1 MMAATAR
8 RDTPDP
14 YLVLHPEVAAALD
27 QEAPVVA
34 LESTIISH
42 GFPWPQNLEVAQAT
56 EAMVR
61 KEGAIPA
68 TIAILDGVIH
78 VGLDSA
84 QIEALARR
92 PGVAKVSRRNLSL
105 VMSAGGWG
113 ATTVAATMW
122 CSARAG
128 IRVFATGGIGGVH
141 RGGAQSFDI
150 SADLQELARTPVIV
164 TCAGAKAILDIGLTL
179 EYLETHGVPVIG
191 YGTDHFPGFYVPA
204 TPYAVDGRLDTPE
217 AVARAAQVHWSL
229 GLGGLLVACP
239 VPEQAALS
247 PQVMDEAIARA
258 LEAAGAAGI
267 ARAEVTPFL
276 LDEIRRTTEGES
288 IGTNIALVCNN
299 AAIAARIAGALSA
312 LPPSS

>member
-1 MMAATAR
+1 MASGTF
-8 RDTPDP
+8 DP
-14 YLVLHPEVAAALD
+14 SGDRYLSVHPEVADAL
-27 QEAPVVA
+27 ENGRPVVA
-34 LESTIISH
+34 LESTIITH
-42 GFPWPQNLEVAQAT
+42 GFPWPQNLEVARAA
-56 EAMVR
+56 EAVVR
-61 KEGAIPA
+61 HEGAIPA
-68 TIAILDGVIH
+68 TIAILDGVIRI
-78 VGLDSA
+78 GLA
-84 QIEALARR
+84 EEQLLALAQRQ
-92 PGVAKVSRRNLSL
+92 GVTKVSRRNLSL
-105 VMSAGGWG
+105 VLGQGAWG

-191 YGTDHFPGFYVPA
+191 YGTDRFPGFYVPA
-204 TPYAVDGRLDTPE
+204 TPYAVDGRLDTPD
-217 AVARAAQVHWSL
+217 AVARTAHIHWSL
-229 GLGGLLVACP
+229 GLESGILVAGP
-239 VPEQAALS
+239 VPEAAALS
-247 PQVMDEAIARA
+247 VETMDAAIDRA
-258 LEAAGAAGI
+258 LESAAAAGI

-299 AAIAARIAGALSA
+299 AAIGARIAGALS
-312 LPPSS
+312 LL

>member
-1 MMAATAR
+1 MATGSV
-8 RDTPDP
+8 DP
-14 YLVLHPEVAAALD
+14 SQDRWMIVHPEVADAL
-27 QEAPVVA
+27 EHRRPVVA

-42 GFPWPQNLEVAQAT
+42 GFPWPQNLEVAQAA
-56 EAMVR
+56 EAVIR
-61 KEGAIPA
+61 REGAVPA
-68 TIAILDGVIH
+68 TVAILDGVIR
-78 VGLDSA
+78 VGLSNEH
-84 QIEALARR
+84 IEALAQRQ
-92 PGVAKVSRRNLSL
+92 GVTKVSRRNLSL
-105 VMSAGGWG
+105 VLGQGAWG

-191 YGTDHFPGFYVPA
+191 YGTDRFPGFYVPA
-204 TPYAVDGRLDTPE
+204 TAYAVDGRLDTPE
-217 AVARAAQVHWSL
+217 AVARAAHIHWSL
-229 GLGGLLVACP
+229 GLESGLLVACP
-239 VPEQAALS
+239 VPEEAALPVQTMEAAIDRALQAA
-247 PQVMDEAIARA
+247 A
-258 LEAAGAAGI
+258 AAGI

-288 IGTNIALVCNN
+288 IGTNVALVRNN
-299 AAIAARIAGALSA
+299 AAIGARIAGALA
-312 LPPSS
+312 LL

>member
-1 MMAATAR
+1 MATGAR
-8 RDTPDP
+8 VFNLDHH
-14 YLVLHPEVAAALD
+14 LAIHPEVADAL
-27 QEAPVVA
+27 ARHRPVVA

-42 GFPWPQNLEVAQAT
+42 GFPWPQNLEVAQAA
-56 EAMVR
+56 EAVIR
-61 KEGAIPA
+61 REGTVPA
-68 TIAILDGVIH
+68 TIAILDGVIQ
-78 VGLDSA
+78 VGLAPS
-84 QIEALARR
+84 QIEALAQR
-92 PGVAKVSRRNLSL
+92 PGVIKVSRRNLSL
-105 VMSAGGWG
+105 VLGQGAWG

-191 YGTDHFPGFYVPA
+191 YGTDRFPGFYVPA
-204 TPYAVDGRLDTPE
+204 TAYAVDGRLDTPE
-217 AVARAAQVHWSL
+217 AVARTAHIHWGL
-229 GLGGLLVACP
+229 GLESGLLVGCP
-239 VPEQAALS
+239 VPESAALS
-247 PQVMDEAIARA
+247 VQTMDDAIGRA
-258 LEAAGAAGI
+258 LEAAAAAGI

-299 AAIAARIAGALSA
+299 AAIGARIAGALSVLGEA
-312 LPPSS
+312 A